1 MLKLS
6 NKINFQRYLAIFR
19 ISFQQEFSYKL
30 SFIMWR
36 LRNVLQVFVA
46 FYFWNTLFA
55 SNNTSLF
62 GYDRTKILTYVFTIL
77 FMRAVVFSVRAVDVS
92 GQIANGDLSNW
103 LLKPIGYMKYWFT
116 RDLSSKALNFVF
128 AFFEILL
135 LYLLLRPPLYLQT
148 DLGLLLIFLVFMVLA
163 IILFFFLLFVVEMA
177 TFWMPENGWAAQFL
191 FVGIVAEFFSGGVFP
206 LDIFPKLFQTVLGYL
221 PFGYL
226 LYFPAQV
233 YLGKLSTQTIQ
244 RGLVIEVMWIVI
256 FYVIAQKMWRRGLKN
271 YASEGR

>member
-1 MLKLS
+1 MPKLS
-6 NKINFQRYLAIFR
+6 KTLNLQRYLAIFR

-46 FYFWNTLFA
+46 FYFWDTLFTGD
-55 SNNTSLF
+55 NTSLF
-62 GYDRTKILTYVFTIL
+62 GYDRSKILTYVFTIL

-116 RDLSSKALNFVF
+116 RDLSSKALNFAF
-128 AFFEILL
+128 AFFEILI
-135 LYLLLRPPLYLQT
+135 LYLILRPPLYFQT
-148 DLGLLLIFLVFMVLA
+148 DIGLLLYFFLFLVLA
-163 IILFFFLLFVVEMA
+163 VILFFYLLFVVEMVA
-177 TFWMPENGWAAQFL
+177 FWMPENGWAAQFL

-206 LDIFPKLFQTVLGYL
+206 LDIFPKLFQTGLGYL

-226 LYFPAQV
+226 LFFPAQV
-233 YLGKLSTQTIQ
+233 YLGKISIPMIH
-244 RGLVIEVMWIVI
+244 RGLIIETIWIIVFFI
-256 FYVIAQKMWRRGLKN
+256 IAQKMWKKGLKS